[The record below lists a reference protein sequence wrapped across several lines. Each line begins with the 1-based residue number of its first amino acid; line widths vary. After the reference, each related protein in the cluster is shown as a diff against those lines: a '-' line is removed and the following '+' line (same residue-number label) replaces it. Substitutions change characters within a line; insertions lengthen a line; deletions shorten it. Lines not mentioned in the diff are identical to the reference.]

1 MILSCRRSA
10 PTNMW
15 SNFLNVSVV
24 FLPRTEASSFS
35 HFVLIQPRKQICFPA
50 CFQKHECRASWRT
63 RLIPSADT
71 KPSAPG
77 THPPTYLV
85 GFEFGITQLQID
97 SFRGECPFAIVIP
110 LGLVLW
116 NPSLALLPSR
126 QVNSDYNQLRSQP
139 NPKWENYP
147 MRKSP
152 AGKSCPFL
160 GS

>member
-1 MILSCRRSA
+1 MILSCRRSV

-63 RLIPSADT
+63 RLIPSADA

-77 THPPTYLV
+77 THPPTYPV

-116 NPSLALLPSR
+116 NPSLALLSSR

-160 GS
+160 DS